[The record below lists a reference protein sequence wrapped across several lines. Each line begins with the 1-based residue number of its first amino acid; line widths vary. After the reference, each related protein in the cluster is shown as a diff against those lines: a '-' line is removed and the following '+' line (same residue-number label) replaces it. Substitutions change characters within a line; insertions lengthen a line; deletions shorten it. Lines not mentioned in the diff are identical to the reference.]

1 MSNASV
7 PELAQYGLAMS
18 FDFATHRTT
27 AFIKDANAVVKDSA
41 SEYQP
46 WLLDARIRNGLH
58 DSMPLWAHPPLLPVI
73 LLQHELAA
81 IREFSKK
88 KLHTNKEHETLWKT
102 LKKRM
107 RRDRGSRVANSAGR
121 AEQVDMAHD
130 AEDMNSK
137 GSFDYHLNR
146 LVRRRPRQSGE
157 EHVMESGGSH
167 PRQE

>member
-18 FDFATHRTT
+18 HDFATHRTT
-27 AFIKDANAVVKDSA
+27 AFIKGANAVVKDAA

-58 DSMPLWAHPPLLPVI
+58 DSMLVWTHPPLLPVI

-81 IREFSKK
+81 TREFSKK
-88 KLHTNKEHETLWKT
+88 KLHTNKEHETLWKL
-102 LKKRM
+102 LKTRV
-107 RRDRGSRVANSAGR
+107 RRDRGSRVANSAGCV
-121 AEQVDMAHD
+121 EQVDMAHD

-137 GSFDYHLNR
+137 SSFDYHLNK
-146 LVRRRPRQSGE
+146 LVGRRPKQSGE

-167 PRQE
+167 PRKE